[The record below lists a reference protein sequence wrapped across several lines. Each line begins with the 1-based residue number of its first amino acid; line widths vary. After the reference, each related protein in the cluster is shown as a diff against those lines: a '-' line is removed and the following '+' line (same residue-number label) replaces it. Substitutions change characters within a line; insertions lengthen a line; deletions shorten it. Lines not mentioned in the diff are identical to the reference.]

1 MTDSIGQS
9 SAAAAMPAAGVPSAA
24 APSASTGRAL
34 FRAAHGAG
42 QGSGA
47 GASGGVRAGWAGSD
61 APAAPATSYSQ
72 TQVQGIVARVSEA
85 LYRHGNVRKML
96 KQCV

>member
-1 MTDSIGQS
+1 MTDSLGQS
-9 SAAAAMPAAGVPSAA
+9 SAAAAMPAAGVPSAP
-24 APSASTGRAL
+24 PSASTGRAL

-47 GASGGVRAGWAGSD
+47 GGGGVPAGWAPGGD
-61 APAAPATSYSQ
+61 APAAPRSSFSDN
-72 TQVQGIVARVSEA
+72 QVKGIVARVSEA

-96 KQCV
+96 KQ